1 MCTVINE
8 MPINASTSKRVNSL
22 TDEQLLLSYRETG
35 DREDFAE
42 LVRRYETELYNY
54 LRRYLGDAELA
65 EDAFQ
70 TAFLQVHLKSHT
82 FDENRKFRPWLYAVA
97 TNQAIDAQRRNKK
110 HRNVSLDRS
119 GADEESDS
127 VGKLL
132 DLLVSEE
139 VNPLDQ
145 VSLQERQRWVRQAL
159 NDLPEGMRRVVEL
172 VYFQGLLYREAA
184 EILSVPVGTIKSRL
198 HTAIFQLNQAWHN
211 AFSE

>member
-1 MCTVINE
+1 

-70 TAFLQVHLKSHT
+70 TAFLQVHLKSHM
-82 FDENRKFRPWLYAVA
+82 FDENRKFRPWLYAIA

-132 DLLVSEE
+132 DLLVS
-139 VNPLDQ
+139 
-145 VSLQERQRWVRQAL
+145 
-159 NDLPEGMRRVVEL
+159 
-172 VYFQGLLYREAA
+172 
-184 EILSVPVGTIKSRL
+184 
-198 HTAIFQLNQAWHN
+198 
-211 AFSE
+211 